1 MIKTILTETDYN
13 DTQHKPIVFKKSISI
28 RSRFPRKID
37 LTRQSKEVF
46 QQQTINETHT
56 DTLCN
61 DEINKKILVKLQ
73 DLSDLIT
80 ISQLKASSSV
90 NDNIYNKLDTLNDDN
105 MILLTKNIKL
115 VNENIKKNTNC
126 TAEINKKM
134 SNLITNDID
143 QITFFRKIEKNNKKN
158 QNDMEQLSNKLLD
171 IQKICL
177 IMSESI
183 LKIDVKLSQYDIDDE
198 SQEEEEAVE
207 VESVEAVVEEVEEA
221 VKLEEA
227 VEAEEEVEVESVKV
241 EVKSEEEAEESV
253 KEAEEAEVEEE
264 SVKEAEE
271 EAVDESVKEEDET
284 ESVVV

>member
-227 VEAEEEVEVESVKV
+227 VEVESVKV